1 MAATPDI
8 IPSDL
13 TLEIG
18 ESLSPDE
25 FLALTRA
32 FFGYIKEV
40 TAPLLPEGERIGWTV
55 QVKEGSNLIGV
66 NPGVAAP
73 PEVVKN
79 VYIKAANSARLLA
92 RGELEG
98 ANLPEPALKHM
109 RVISEMST
117 NRNRPRELRIWVER
131 KPIRID
137 SSIGRLI
144 AEDWRTA
151 YSDYGVID
159 GRLET
164 IQDHGKLEILVRDPV
179 IKQKV
184 HCLFP
189 ETMLP
194 KAFEY
199 FRKRVEVSGM
209 VHYRRNGVPT
219 SIEVAALDRLP
230 DDSELPTAAD
240 VRGILGAAG

>member
-1 MAATPDI
+1 MTATPDI

-25 FLALTRA
+25 FLTLTRA

-40 TAPLLPEGERIGWTV
+40 TTALAPEGERVAWTV
-55 QVKEGSNLIGV
+55 QVKEGSSLIGV
-66 NPGVAAP
+66 NPAASAP
-73 PEVVKN
+73 PEIVRS
-79 VYIKAANSARLLA
+79 VYVKAANAARLLA

-98 ANLPEPALKHM
+98 ADLPEAALKHM
-109 RVISEMST
+109 RAISDMSS
-117 NRNRPRELRIWVER
+117 NKNRPRDIRIWVER
-131 KPIRID
+131 KPIKID

-144 AEDWRTA
+144 SEDWRTA
-151 YSDYGVID
+151 YSDYGVVD

-164 IQDHGKLEILVRDPV
+164 IQDYGKLEILVRDPV

-194 KAFEY
+194 KAFEF
-199 FRKRVEVSGM
+199 FRKRVEVSGL

-219 SIEVAALDRLP
+219 IIEVAKLDRLP

-240 VRGILGAAG
+240 VRGLLGASG